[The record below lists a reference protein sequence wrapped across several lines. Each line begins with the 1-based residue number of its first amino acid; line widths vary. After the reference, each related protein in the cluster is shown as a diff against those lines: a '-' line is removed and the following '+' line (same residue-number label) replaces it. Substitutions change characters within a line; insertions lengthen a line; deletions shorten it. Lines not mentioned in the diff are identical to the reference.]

1 LLPNLS
7 ETLTTGETD
16 MNSKYTRNSLIHRA
30 MQSLDRFPRSPEQLR
45 TSLAH
50 MSIARFNEAV
60 TEPLWR
66 DGLANNE
73 GGMISLTKLGR
84 EKLSELGSVK
94 EKLPSS
100 HKTEIMN
107 VQYDG
112 AELRVKPV
120 RSGAAHHEDLPSRIG
135 GKLHHRDG
143 RVECA

>member
-1 LLPNLS
+1 
-7 ETLTTGETD
+7 

-50 MSIARFNEAV
+50 MSIVRFNEAV

-73 GGMISLTKLGR
+73 GGIIALTKLGR
-84 EKLSELGSVK
+84 DKLAELGAVK
-94 EKLPSS
+94 EKLPPS
-100 HKTEIMN
+100 HRTAIIHTP
-107 VQYDG
+107 YDG

-120 RSGAAHHEDLPSRIG
+120 REGADHHENLPSRIG
-135 GKLHHRDG
+135 KNLTYRDG
-143 RVECA
+143 RVEVLA

>member
-1 LLPNLS
+1 
-7 ETLTTGETD
+7 

-50 MSIARFNEAV
+50 MSIVRFNEAV

-84 EKLSELGSVK
+84 DKLAELGAVK

-100 HKTEIMN
+100 HRAAIIH
-107 VQYDG
+107 QPYDG
-112 AELRVKPV
+112 SELKIKPIRNGAE
-120 RSGAAHHEDLPSRIG
+120 HHEDHPSRIG
-135 GKLHHRDG
+135 NRLTYRDG
-143 RVECA
+143 RVEVLA